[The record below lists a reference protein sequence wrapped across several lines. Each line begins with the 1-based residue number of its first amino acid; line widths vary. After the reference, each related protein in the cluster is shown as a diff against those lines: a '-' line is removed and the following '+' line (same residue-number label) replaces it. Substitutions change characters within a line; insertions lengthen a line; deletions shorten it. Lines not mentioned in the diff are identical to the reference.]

1 MQKKINNIGFT
12 LVELVVVLIITATLA
27 TLALP
32 RITFAIEKVRAKEGE
47 QFLYTL
53 LSAQKRYAIDNDNGD
68 ATPDYTIDIGAL
80 DVDFSRTPENF
91 DDPTVSAT
99 SPLAQ
104 INRND
109 GSYTLFIS
117 DLGTITCNCSG
128 GSCETCQKLGYAT
141 EP

>member
-99 SPLAQ
+99 SPCCRAALKMYHLA
-104 INRND
+104 
-109 GSYTLFIS
+109 TKP
-117 DLGTITCNCSG
+117 TVG
-128 GSCETCQKLGYAT
+128 GNPPSESRKIVSRVENAIANVLL
-141 EP
+141 